1 MTKSKNSSHELETR
15 QAEINPDGTIHL
27 SYGIE
32 VPEMRNEGRGKPL
45 VDLDAPNIKW
55 DRKYGSKAI
64 S

>member
-1 MTKSKNSSHELETR
+1 MTKSKNSLHELETR

-32 VPEMRNEGRGKPL
+32 VPKMRNEGRGKPL

-55 DRKYGSKAI
+55 DRK
-64 S
+64 